1 MAGGGGGGDGEP
13 EFQIAPMIDVL
24 LVMLIFFMTITS
36 SQVLRVDKTISL
48 PIAPAAQKKD
58 NSKSEVPIN
67 VHWDPATK
75 KATVS
80 LEEKV
85 YTNLADMVPILK
97 ARTAGDPHYRVI
109 IRGDRALPAI
119 EVSRIMNVCGEG
131 GISDISFSA
140 VNREG

>member
-67 VHWDPATK
+67 VRWNSETK
-75 KATVS
+75 KAQVS
-80 LEEKV
+80 MEDRV
-85 YTNLADMVPILK
+85 YTNLEDMVPILK
-97 ARTAGDPHYRVI
+97 AHAATDPHYRVV

-119 EVSRIMNVCGEG
+119 EVSRVMNVCGAG

-140 VNREG
+140 VNRDG